1 MTAYFLHGAFD
12 LALARSSTL
21 YRESG
26 AIWDTVIVL
35 CCHQPCIPLPA
46 HFRASQLFLMKFAV
60 HYYSP
65 TLQRITLQRDR
76 TVGMT
81 GLLYIS

>member
-12 LALARSSTL
+12 QALARSSTL

-26 AIWDTVIVL
+26 AIWDTIIVL
-35 CCHQPCIPLPA
+35 CHQPCIPLPA
-46 HFRASQLFLMKFAV
+46 PFRASQLFLMKFAV

-65 TLQRITLQRDR
+65 TLQRDR

-81 GLLYIS
+81 GLLGIS